1 MHQLEKNIKGITLL
15 EILVVIAIIGV
26 ISGFSYPSISDWRQ
40 TRVIKDEVQKTASL
54 FQNINAQVQ
63 RGQYSYVQVEVDVA
77 AESITL
83 TSKGMQT
90 SNFSSLLNSDWWGRN
105 RENRCQ
111 TANTLDLGDGG
122 GATPYWNHI
131 GGIDVDRVEVSQI
144 TLTKTTTDFENGVHA
159 ICFSKTGKY
168 HNGDN
173 GLDGQIYLTLCKKTG
188 EVLKCSISGTSPF
201 GPGGDE
207 ELVHQVNWTR
217 FGEITV
223 DKWRNTTA
231 TKPGA
236 WVLQQ
241 Y

>member
-26 ISGFSYPSISDWRQ
+26 ISGFSYPSISDWRSS
-40 TRVIKDEVQKTASL
+40 RVIKDEVQKAASL

-90 SNFSSLLNSDWWGRN
+90 SNFSSLVNSEWWGRN
-105 RENRCQ
+105 RDNRCQ

-122 GATPYWNHI
+122 GANPYWNHI
-131 GGIDVDRVEVSQI
+131 GGIDLNRVEVSQI
-144 TLTKTTTDFENGVHA
+144 TLTKSATDLDNGIHA
-159 ICFSKTGKY
+159 ICFSKSGEY
-168 HNGDN
+168 HSGHA
-173 GLDGQIYLTLCKKTG
+173 GLDGEIYLTLCKKTARFP
-188 EVLKCSISGTSPF
+188 KCVITDTPPF
-201 GPGGDE
+201 GPVRGI
-207 ELVHQVNWTR
+207 ELVHQVNWSR

-223 DKWRNTTA
+223 DKWRNPTA
-231 TKPGA
+231 TKTGA
-236 WVLQQ
+236 WVLQ

>member
-26 ISGFSYPSISDWRQ
+26 ISGFSYPSISDWRS

-54 FQNINAQVQ
+54 FQNINAQVR
-63 RGQYSYVQVEVDVA
+63 RGQYSYVQVEVSVLP
-77 AESITL
+77 ELIVL

-90 SNFSSLLNSDWWGRN
+90 SSFSSLINSDWWSDN
-105 RENRCQ
+105 RTLRCQ
-111 TANTLDLGDGG
+111 TENTVNLGDGDID
-122 GATPYWNHI
+122 YWNHI
-131 GGIDVDRVEVSQI
+131 GGDDLDRVEVNQI
-144 TLTKTTTDFENGVHA
+144 TLTKTTTDLADGIHA

-168 HNGDN
+168 HSGEN
-173 GLDGQIYLTLCKKTG
+173 GLDGEIYLTLCKRTAIFP
-188 EVLKCSISGTSPF
+188 KCSISGTSPF
-201 GPGGDE
+201 GPANTDL

-223 DKWRNTTA
+223 DKWRNSTA
-231 TKPGA
+231 TKAGA
-236 WVLQQ
+236 WVLQ

>member
-26 ISGFSYPSISDWRQ
+26 ISGFSYPSISDWRS

-54 FQNINAQVQ
+54 FQQINAQVQ

-122 GATPYWNHI
+122 GAKPYWKHI
-131 GGIDVDRVEVSQI
+131 GGIHVDKDKVNQI
-144 TLTKTTTDFENGVHA
+144 T
-159 ICFSKTGKY
+159 
-168 HNGDN
+168 
-173 GLDGQIYLTLCKKTG
+173 
-188 EVLKCSISGTSPF
+188 
-201 GPGGDE
+201 
-207 ELVHQVNWTR
+207 
-217 FGEITV
+217 
-223 DKWRNTTA
+223 
-231 TKPGA
+231 
-236 WVLQQ
+236 
-241 Y
+241 